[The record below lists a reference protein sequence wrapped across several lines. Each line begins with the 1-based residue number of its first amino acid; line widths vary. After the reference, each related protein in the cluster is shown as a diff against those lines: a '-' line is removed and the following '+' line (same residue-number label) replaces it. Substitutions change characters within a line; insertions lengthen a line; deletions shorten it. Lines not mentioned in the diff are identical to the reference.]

1 MTTETETET
10 DADTDQAHLAADG
23 PNDALPPF

>member
-1 MTTETETET
+1 MTTETETD